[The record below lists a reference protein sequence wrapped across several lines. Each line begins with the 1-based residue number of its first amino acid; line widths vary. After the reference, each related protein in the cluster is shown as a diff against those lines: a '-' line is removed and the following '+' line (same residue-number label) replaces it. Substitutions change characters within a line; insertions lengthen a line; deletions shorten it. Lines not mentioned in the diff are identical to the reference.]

1 MPRIRI
7 GNRVLEA
14 EEGANLGKLLAQHGF
29 LHLPCGGRGL
39 CGQCL
44 VRVRGAASP
53 LTGVERLR
61 GLRPPLR
68 LACQVRVLGD
78 LEVEILRKPRAYAS
92 RAAVDVYIEKPS
104 PLFKIVSRIPAE
116 SRALVLDYAKCG
128 SGSLVEIHG
137 LGLAGLVEESCDSYR
152 VALVDVGTT
161 RISYLVVDERGNT
174 VNEGHRLNPQLVYG
188 ADIATRISRA
198 LEDEDSRRS
207 MIESLRREI
216 EAIIDGEPC
225 TVLGLVAGNSA
236 MTSFLLGLPLGTL
249 ARRPFRPY
257 VKALAYLQSSKCRP
271 ILVLPPI
278 AGFVGGDA
286 LADLALAEY
295 LQVPIPY
302 MILDIG
308 TNTEIVVVKSSS
320 PLEVYVASAPA
331 GPAFEGHVSSGVS
344 APLGGL
350 TRIRIA
356 GVREDGTPLFE
367 YEGGGGLAGSAIVS
381 LVAELLRHGFVDP
394 SGRFVRGYRRVG
406 GVKSFVIGV
415 DRETGMEIRFSQ
427 LDMREVQKAIAAIRA
442 GWRTVLREA
451 GLEVG
456 DVEMLIVAGA
466 FGAELDLDDAT
477 YIGLLPAV
485 DRSRVALVGNAV
497 LAGLKT
503 IALDRDH
510 AERILGAVSRARHI
524 ELATRLDFAKLW
536 IESLRLGSVQLDR

>member
-14 EEGANLGKLLAQHGF
+14 EEGANLGKLLARYGLLQ
-29 LHLPCGGRGL
+29 LPCGGRGL

-53 LTGVERLR
+53 PTGVERLR

-78 LEVEILRKPRAYAS
+78 LEVEIVRKPRAYVS
-92 RAAVDVYIEKPS
+92 RAVIDVHIDEPS
-104 PLFKIVSRIPAE
+104 LLFRIASGIPVE
-116 SRALVLDYAKCG
+116 SRALLFDYSRCG
-128 SGSLVEIHG
+128 SGRLVEIHG
-137 LGLAGLVEESCDSYR
+137 LGLAGLAEEGCDSYR
-152 VALVDVGTT
+152 VALIDAGTT

-174 VNEGHRLNPQLVYG
+174 VDEGHKLNPQLAYG

-198 LEDEDSRRS
+198 LEDESSRRS
-207 MIESLRREI
+207 MNESLRREI
-216 EAIIDGEPC
+216 ESIIDGEPC
-225 TVLGLVAGNSA
+225 VALGLVAGNSA
-236 MTSFLLGLPLGTL
+236 MTSFLLGLPLDTL
-249 ARRPFRPY
+249 ARRPFQPY
-257 VKALAYLQSSKCRP
+257 VKALACLQSPRCRP

-295 LQVPIPY
+295 LQVPVPY

-308 TNTEIVVVKSSS
+308 TNTEIVVVKSRS
-320 PLEVYVASAPA
+320 PLELYVASAPA

-344 APLGGL
+344 ASLGGL

-356 GVREDGTPLFE
+356 RILEDGTPLFE
-367 YEGGGGLAGSAIVS
+367 YEGSGGLAGSAIVS
-381 LVAELLRHGFVDP
+381 LVAELLRHGLVDP

-406 GVKSFVIGV
+406 GVKSFVIGI

-427 LDMREVQKAIAAIRA
+427 LDMREIQKAIAAIRA
-442 GWRTVLREA
+442 GWRTMLREA
-451 GLEVG
+451 GLVIG
-456 DVEMLIVAGA
+456 DLEMLIVAGA
-466 FGAELDLDDAT
+466 FGTELDLEDAT
-477 YIGLLPAV
+477 YIGLLPPI

-510 AERILGAVSRARHI
+510 AERILGAASRARHI
-524 ELATRLDFAKLW
+524 ELATHPDFAKLW
-536 IESLRLGSVQLDR
+536 IESLRLGSAWLDR